1 MENSITISVLVNAP
15 IHKVWDKWT
24 KPEHIVR
31 WTFASDDWHAPFAE
45 SDLKVGGKF
54 STTMAAKDGSFSFD
68 FSGVF
73 TDVHAPTRLAYTM
86 DDGRMALV
94 EFQTVG
100 AATKVTE
107 SFQME
112 GENSEEMQRSGWQAI
127 LDNFKKY
134 VESL

>member
-1 MENSITISVLVNAP
+1 
-15 IHKVWDKWT
+15 
-24 KPEHIVR
+24 
-31 WTFASDDWHAPFAE
+31 
-45 SDLKVGGKF
+45 
-54 STTMAAKDGSFSFD
+54 MAAKDGSFSFD

-86 DDGRMALV
+86 DDGRMAVV